1 MGITPSYRAYLHTQ
15 RTLLRADGRTKPIDC
30 SSNKPASSHL
40 DLHYSI
46 QYSSACGQRIFRE
59 SDRINSPTCQSS
71 ASGSPLYELAITTFP
86 PALFFVSQSQDLSNH
101 KCVFLADQSESVELS
116 NKLHFS
122 FANRMDVP
130 GLATFE
136 RPKRLFSSSRAGLC
150 PRTLLAGWQTGNAMQ
165 PLWRLRSWTISVSP
179 LARR

>member
-1 MGITPSYRAYLHTQ
+1 MGITPSYRAYTHTQ

-86 PALFFVSQSQDLSNH
+86 PALFFLSRSLKICQIINVCFWLI
-101 KCVFLADQSESVELS
+101 KASRINSTFFGGQIAWMFRASRLLKGRKDSFLPAGQVYALGLS
-116 NKLHFS
+116 SLGGKLAMPCS
-122 FANRMDVP
+122 RCGGSAP
-130 GLATFE
+130 G
-136 RPKRLFSSSRAGLC
+136 PSLF
-150 PRTLLAGWQTGNAMQ
+150 LLSLGG
-165 PLWRLRSWTISVSP
+165 
-179 LARR
+179 RR

>member
-1 MGITPSYRAYLHTQ
+1 MEKARERDTLRGRRASLLVWPERVAYRASKAASLLFTWYRKFSTDSTFSDSMGITPSYRAYTHTQ

-86 PALFFVSQSQDLSNH
+86 PALFLSRSLKICQIINVCFWLI
-101 KCVFLADQSESVELS
+101 KASRINSTF
-116 NKLHFS
+116 F
-122 FANRMDVP
+122 FAKSH
-130 GLATFE
+130 GC
-136 RPKRLFSSSRAGLC
+136 SG
-150 PRTLLAGWQTGNAMQ
+150 PRDF
-165 PLWRLRSWTISVSP
+165 
-179 LARR
+179 